1 MSGTTTT
8 SVKDK
13 IRFFDDW
20 VKQLIEVDPREVRA
34 NARRQA
40 PPPPEIKAPPPTP
53 PVQTVETVNG
63 NADADRRPSG
73 YDTDALEHV
82 KAENSPYS
90 RTLAH
95 GGATHELSDDDD
107 NDDDGEQSSGYDT
120 DALEHVKPKNS
131 PYSQTLA
138 HGGATDELSD
148 DDDNDDDGEQS
159 SGYDTDALE
168 HVQSKNSPYSRT
180 LAHGGANDELSDDD
194 DNDDDGEQSSGYDT
208 DALEHVKPTNSPYS
222 RTPAHGGAT
231 DELSDDDDNDDNDDD
246 EQSSGYDSSVDGIK
260 AEGSSDGD
268 ANKPGLRGEQ
278 GGGGR
283 RRGSY
288 DSSFMERVKA
298 EGASDDDASATG
310 LPGGEDGGAD
320 ETVPQTGPVQPQT
333 ATGMEGL
340 ALGEKYRGEESAK
353 GWQTGRRDH
362 EGRQFRTKYYDDDQK
377 DDSKVDFDGR
387 TGKAKSDSETL
398 TGERGYVVDPETG
411 DVHQFKDGG
420 EVEGNEFVTTHH
432 STPLA
437 GGDVAGAGMMEFKK
451 GRLTDI
457 NDRSG
462 HYKPGGK
469 FTFQAVRAVNMATLS
484 DELKAM
490 LRKTVSTLSKKGGKA
505 ESPDTMQQ
513 LVAAEVQ
520 KQRLAYFDDL
530 TQARRELEAEAAT
543 FADEKD
549 RLAALDEI
557 ETSYREKANA
567 FRDIAQKV
575 EQDLLK
581 NLPQNPLLDTT
592 VANEADHTDKS
603 LPKKVREL
611 AKTQEAVRGVIEE
624 MLGADPKADV
634 AKLRQQDAALTAAL
648 VRLGFNDPKN
658 KETKVSLLGKS
669 GMLSDEEYDLHRA
682 EAFKVIDDPAA
693 SDADKAKARQK
704 FDDDLNRASAIKQ
717 LRQPLGQEAVAQLLK
732 QGPDKV
738 REALRQAG
746 LKPGEPGALDKLTAK
761 LGEARAAALS
771 EQEITEASK
780 KYKVG
785 KVARPG
791 QGVELFGFDI
801 GKATQATLTAQ
812 QFLQTGGNEAQI
824 RTKDRLTDE
833 IKGRAG
839 DIAAGTA
846 TQAADF
852 GRERARMIAAKQ
864 KQLGDGAQLSDQDLQ
879 EIDEA
884 IEKQQA
890 LRESFK
896 QEAAQD
902 QTNPSLVGD
911 IDEANKKMAEASD
924 QALEDVLAE
933 VANNP
938 IIQRKKITA
947 RLDDIEDRLLS
958 VEQNIEFYEAEGDT
972 DSVADFKEQKKALE
986 EEAESLKQKMQTL

>member
-82 KAENSPYS
+82 K
-90 RTLAH
+90 
-95 GGATHELSDDDD
+95 
-107 NDDDGEQSSGYDT
+107 
-120 DALEHVKPKNS
+120 PKNS

-148 DDDNDDDGEQS
+148 DDDNDDDGEPS

-168 HVQSKNSPYSRT
+168 HVKSKNSPYSQT
-180 LAHGGANDELSDDD
+180 LAHGSATDELSDDD

-208 DALEHVKPTNSPYS
+208 DALEHVKSKNSPYS
-222 RTPAHGGAT
+222 HTPAHGGAT
-231 DELSDDDDNDDNDDD
+231 DELSDDDDNDDIDDD

-288 DSSFMERVKA
+288 DSSFLERVKAEDASDDASKTGARAEQGGNGKPRSNYDSNLLARVKA

-362 EGRQFRTKYYDDDQK
+362 EGRQFRTKYYDDDEK

-490 LRKTVSTLSKKGGKA
+490 LRKTVSTLSKKGGNA

-732 QGPDKV
+732 QGPEKV

-791 QGVELFGFDI
+791 QGVELFGVDI

-833 IKGRAG
+833 IKERAG

-911 IDEANKKMAEASD
+911 IDEANKKMAEASA

-958 VEQNIEFYEAEGDT
+958 VEQNIEFYEDEGDT
-972 DSVADFKEQKKALE
+972 DSVADFKAQKKALE